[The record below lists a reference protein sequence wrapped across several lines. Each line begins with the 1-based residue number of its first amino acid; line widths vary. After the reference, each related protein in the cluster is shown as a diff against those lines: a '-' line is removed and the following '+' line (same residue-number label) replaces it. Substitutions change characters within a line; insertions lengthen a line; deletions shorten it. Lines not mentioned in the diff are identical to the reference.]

1 MSPAPPGP
9 PAPHPPLR
17 ERFPERFARC
27 ALGLTG
33 FGTGIAFFVR
43 SEVGVPPWDVFH
55 QGIEKITGW
64 PLGTNIIVVSFFVLL
79 LWVPLRIRPGLGT
92 LMNAVQ
98 IGLVENVA
106 SDMIPATGSMP
117 LRIAYVTLGM
127 CCIAAGSGLYIG
139 AQLGSG
145 PRDGLMLGLNQRF
158 GTSIRLSRTLV
169 EITVLVVGV
178 MLGGTLGVGTFV
190 FALGIGPMVQVTL
203 RLFRMSERERLAA
216 EGEALEA

>member
-1 MSPAPPGP
+1 MSS
-9 PAPHPPLR
+9 PHPPLR
-17 ERFPERFARC
+17 ERFPERFLRC

-43 SEVGVPPWDVFH
+43 SEIGVPPWDVFH

-98 IGLVENVA
+98 IGLVENVVQ
-106 SDMIPATGSMP
+106 DMVPETGNIV
-117 LRIAYVTLGM
+117 LRVGYLAIGM
-127 CCIAAGSGLYIG
+127 CAIAAGSGLYIG
-139 AQLGSG
+139 ARLGSG
-145 PRDGLMLGLNQRF
+145 PRDGLMLGLNERF
-158 GTSIRLSRTLV
+158 GWSIRLSRTLV
-169 EITVLVVGV
+169 EIIVLVVGV
-178 MLGGTLGVGTFV
+178 ILGGTLGVGTFV

-203 RLFRMSERERLAA
+203 RLFRMGERERLAA